1 MLLRFFHNYVIIV
14 FQNFIVLFVKKRF
27 CNNKKLI
34 INKLL
39 LLINIKITMNKSIL
53 SNIMRIK

>member
-1 MLLRFFHNYVIIV
+1 MLLRFFHNYVII
-14 FQNFIVLFVKKRF
+14 FQNFIDLFVKKRF

-39 LLINIKITMNKSIL
+39 LLINIKITTNKSIL
-53 SNIMRIK
+53 SNIIRIK